1 MSLTTFLLDMN
12 IHLWYN
18 SGVEQWRWTMSST
31 LNPKT
36 MESGNSSELKV
47 ALEDIGKTIEYL
59 MEENGNESRSPC
71 CKP

>member
-1 MSLTTFLLDMN
+1 
-12 IHLWYN
+12 
-18 SGVEQWRWTMSST
+18 MSSA

-59 MEENGNESRSPC
+59 MEEDGEELRPPC

>member
-1 MSLTTFLLDMN
+1 
-12 IHLWYN
+12 
-18 SGVEQWRWTMSST
+18 MSST
-31 LNPKT
+31 LNPNT
-36 MESGNSSELKV
+36 MESGNSPELKV